1 VTTVVGAV
9 AGDDWAVLRRVLH
22 PYLRFTD
29 EQGRTT
35 RGRTK
40 VIALLRMV
48 ETLDAPIEVELRD
61 GQVYRWCCP
70 VTLD

>member
-1 VTTVVGAV
+1 MTTVIGAV
-9 AGDDWAVLRRVLH
+9 AGDEWAVLRRVLH
-22 PYLRFTD
+22 PYLHFTD
-29 EQGRTT
+29 EHGRTT

-48 ETLDAPIEVELRD
+48 ETLDAPTEVELRD

-70 VTLD
+70 VTPD

>member
-1 VTTVVGAV
+1 MTTVVGAV
-9 AGDDWAVLRRVLH
+9 AGEDWVVLRRVLH

-40 VIALLRMV
+40 VIALLRMT
-48 ETLDAPIEVELRD
+48 ETLDSPTEIELRD

-70 VTLD
+70 ISDS